1 MNNDVPNVYEAEAL
15 LAWAGE
21 QNPGLWV
28 SHVKT
33 AARAADIIAKHCG
46 MDEHRCY
53 ALGLMHDIGR
63 YEGKNALRHAIAG
76 YDLMMSKGWGKAAA
90 VCLTHSFPLADIK
103 AYIGKND
110 CSKTDTQRIIHLLGE
125 IEYDDEIRL
134 IQLCDAISLPNHVTV
149 MEERLIEVAIRH
161 GVESTVIQKWR
172 RFLELKDLFDK
183 KCGQN
188 IYSFFQA
195 EISADLFSNPPL
207 Q

>member
-1 MNNDVPNVYEAEAL
+1 MNNDVPTVKEAEAL

-33 AARAADIIAKHCG
+33 AARAAGTIAKHCG
-46 MDEHRCY
+46 MDENRCY
-53 ALGLMHDIGR
+53 ALGLMHDVGR
-63 YEGKNALRHAIAG
+63 YEGKSALRHAIAG

-90 VCLTHSFPLADIK
+90 VCLTHSFPLPNINV
-103 AYIGKND
+103 YIGKND
-110 CSKTDTQRIIHLLGE
+110 CSKADSQRIIRLLGE
-125 IEYDDEIRL
+125 IEYDEEIRL
-134 IQLCDAISLPNHVTV
+134 IQLCDAISLPHQVTV
-149 MEERLIEVAIRH
+149 MEKRLIEVALRH
-161 GVESTVIQKWR
+161 SVEPAIVQKWQ